1 MEDKIMIEDEI
12 IDLTDLLEEGKAP
25 SKIQQGVAQRKR
37 VNEPDSFDLGKE
49 ISMEYDVS
57 VEEIEHDAEAISM
70 DKSPSLGEETLDR
83 DKLKNDVPDLSKE
96 SSLRGIETE
105 IDMAIE
111 DKEKY
116 EEVSLTSNEQEMLL
130 KEGPAEESHA
140 LIEEKASPIEPESKA
155 SPEETRQAEAI
166 PEPVTHMP
174 EAARDETSRGL
185 GGTEGYNAPS
195 FNVGSIPT
203 EAITEALKSEIK
215 KDMPTLL
222 EGIIR
227 PLVKELLQD
236 IIAST
241 RDALP
246 PIVEKVIREEIEKLK
261 KL

>member
-1 MEDKIMIEDEI
+1 LIEDDI

-25 SKIQQGVAQRKR
+25 SKIQQGAVQRKK

-57 VEEIEHDAEAISM
+57 VEEIEHDADSLSM

-96 SSLRGIETE
+96 LSLRDIETE
-105 IDMAIE
+105 IDMAIQ

-130 KEGPAEESHA
+130 KEGPVEEPQMVA
-140 LIEEKASPIEPESKA
+140 EEKAFPIEPESKA
-155 SPEETRQAEAI
+155 SPGETKQTEAI
-166 PEPVTHMP
+166 SEPVTHMP
-174 EAARDETSRGL
+174 EAVRDEAPRGL
-185 GGTEGYNAPS
+185 SGTEGYNAPS
-195 FNVGSIPT
+195 INVGSIPT
-203 EAITEALKSEIK
+203 EVITEALKNEIK
-215 KDMPTLL
+215 KDMPALL

-236 IIAST
+236 IISST